1 MSILFFCG
9 WELVIVAY
17 NVCNKTPESILQITW
32 GQLGTQSQAYG
43 GGGHCATAPH
53 QTLKIQNV

>member
-43 GGGHCATAPH
+43 GGGHCAMDP
-53 QTLKIQNV
+53 LRP